1 MASTCQTVNLVL
13 ADNAYVP
20 ILMVSPHL
28 IARMISP
35 DWVPYTMRYFV
46 LIGFLITLAELSGCA
61 SADRRTAS
69 RLVEPTTSDEIVDRR
84 DVQNRQSQIDEISE
98 SEGLDQE
105 IRLTALQDEPEQELP
120 NANQDNSDIP
130 SSPSPDGLG
139 ENQTKRNQLVVPN
152 DNAELNGAD
161 NASLDLSS
169 VIASVHQSFP
179 LLESAYLDI
188 DVANGKQLAAWGAF
202 DTKLKAS
209 SENGPTGFYQTYRQ
223 NAGVNK
229 PIYSGGE
236 WFAGYRIGRGDF
248 QPWYLERQTNDGGE
262 FKAGFN
268 VPLMRNREIDQRR
281 AELWRATYDQQRVR
295 PEIQAQLILFVRD
308 SSVAYWNWIA
318 AGQKYQISRRAL
330 ELSVRRNDKLER
342 RVELGDLERPE
353 LQDNLRSI
361 AQRKAKLIDVERK
374 LEQTAIKLSLF
385 YRDVG
390 GMPLVPTDSQLVQ
403 FPQPSEIEPS
413 QLDMGIQTALSQ
425 RPELIA
431 IDALYRR
438 TNVDLAEARND
449 FLPNVD
455 AQIFGSQDTGE
466 PTSKKRDKSQFE
478 LEAGLFVDIPLER
491 RKARGKSLAA
501 YAKLRQIVIKRQFTE
516 DKIVTDVQST
526 YTALVAAYDRV
537 DQSREARRLA
547 EYMAGVERRKQDVG
561 QSDLLKVFLR
571 EQYAIEAAN
580 GEVDALLDYFIAQAD
595 YALALA
601 IDWPT
606 NPTTE

>member
-1 MASTCQTVNLVL
+1 
-13 ADNAYVP
+13 
-20 ILMVSPHL
+20 
-28 IARMISP
+28 
-35 DWVPYTMRYFV
+35 MRYFV
-46 LIGFLITLAELSGCA
+46 LIGFLIVLAELSGCA
-61 SADRRTAS
+61 SADRRAAS
-69 RLVEPTTSDEIVDRR
+69 RIVEPTPTEEIVDRS
-84 DVQNRQSQIDEISE
+84 DVQEDRRLQIDETSE
-98 SEGLDQE
+98 PEDVGQE
-105 IRLTALQDEPEQELP
+105 IKLTALQDELQQVRPNIEQ
-120 NANQDNSDIP
+120 D
-130 SSPSPDGLG
+130 SSETPTSTAPRRLAEED
-139 ENQTKRNQLVVPN
+139 ETKRNKLVVPN
-152 DNAELNGAD
+152 GEAELNGAS
-161 NASLDLSS
+161 NAPLDLSS
-169 VIASVHQSFP
+169 VVASVHQSFP

-281 AELWRATYDQQRVR
+281 ADLWRATYDQQRVR

-308 SSVAYWNWIA
+308 SSIAYWNWIA
-318 AGQKYQISRRAL
+318 AGRKYQISRRAL
-330 ELSVRRNDKLER
+330 GLSVQRNDKLER

-385 YRDVG
+385 YRDVS
-390 GMPLVPTDSQLVQ
+390 GMPLVPTDSQLLQ
-403 FPQPSEIEPS
+403 FPQPDEIEPS

-425 RPELIA
+425 RPELAA
-431 IDALYRR
+431 IDAIYRR

-501 YAKLRQIVIKRQFTE
+501 YAKLRQIVIKRRFTE
-516 DKIVTDVQST
+516 DKIVTDVQSA
-526 YTALVAAYDRV
+526 YAALVAAYDRV
-537 DQSREARRLA
+537 GQSREARRLA
-547 EYMAGVERRKQDVG
+547 EYMASVERRKQDVG

-580 GEVDALLDYFIAQAD
+580 SEVDALLDYFIARAD
-595 YALALA
+595 YAMALA

-606 NPTTE
+606 FTSVQ